1 MWPQW
6 CPEEAPV
13 QSRSTPPREQ
23 SSSIFIPPMSI
34 HAIPCYKEHFSM
46 THVMSMYEYYI
57 IYIYIY
63 NTCTFY
69 ILYSIFY
76 IFETF
81 WNISTY
87 IIYTHYIYIYIM
99 SSHVYHS
106 TSVLGAPGRTSK
118 EAHHWDKMAV
128 GPLAP
133 NQGEEWARGVLRLV
147 LLIIVYHFVSLV
159 VICSVSM
166 QFITNIGSTIYAAG
180 SQVAVC
186 PSFMNVTGCNCI
198 DQKIVSVHSVKLYL
212 SFLDQGRLIK
222 HRRAPYK

>member
-1 MWPQW
+1 M
-6 CPEEAPV
+6 
-13 QSRSTPPREQ
+13 
-23 SSSIFIPPMSI
+23 
-34 HAIPCYKEHFSM
+34 
-46 THVMSMYEYYI
+46 
-57 IYIYIY
+57 
-63 NTCTFY
+63 
-69 ILYSIFY
+69 
-76 IFETF
+76 
-81 WNISTY
+81 Y
-87 IIYTHYIYIYIM
+87 IIYTHYIYIYIYHVLACLPQHICPG
-99 SSHVYHS
+99 SSRSNVQRS
-106 TSVLGAPGRTSK
+106 ASLRQNGSWPVGPQPGRGVS
-118 EAHHWDKMAV
+118 
-128 GPLAP
+128 
-133 NQGEEWARGVLRLV
+133 QRGASFLV